1 MDEQK
6 NTIDPEKDHDAAA
19 ENTGQPQS
27 PPDELTAAKAK
38 CEEYL
43 NGWKRAQA
51 DFINYK
57 KEEGKRFED
66 FAKFAGA
73 GIIRDLL
80 SIFDSFDLALASLDE
95 KNPAH
100 KGVSIIK
107 SQFEHAL
114 KRHGLEPLAISPGK
128 DKFDPAIHEAV
139 MQGES
144 DLPPDSVLEVIE
156 GGYTLGG
163 KVIRP
168 AKVKVAK

>member
-1 MDEQK
+1 MGLQ
-6 NTIDPEKDHDAAA
+6 EKL
-19 ENTGQPQS
+19 PCS
-27 PPDELTAAKAK
+27 LLPPNLPRSRRSA
-38 CEEYL
+38 
-43 NGWKRAQA
+43 
-51 DFINYK
+51 
-57 KEEGKRFED
+57 D

-73 GIIRDLL
+73 GIMRDLL

-114 KRHGLEPLAISPGK
+114 KRHGLELLAVSPGK

-144 DLPPDSVLEVIE
+144 DSPPDTIIEIIE

-168 AKVKVAK
+168 AKVRVSK